1 MLPETYAFKYS
12 GSRPL
17 IRDAFLSTLG
27 NAPITITAL
36 VINKSAWDKE
46 QIKAT
51 PGTLR
56 IARAVAGLLVVA
68 PQEIIANQRIM
79 IDLPSNEEKI
89 IRLVREE
96 IRNRLRGEGRDPIR
110 ALKPVPD
117 HRLQGGLI
125 QIADMAAGL
134 IHDEC
139 EERQISKAID
149 FRSCI
154 AVYRD

>member
-1 MLPETYAFKYS
+1 MLPVSYPFKYS

-17 IRDAFLSTLG
+17 IRDAFFSALG
-27 NAPITITAL
+27 DAPITITAL
-36 VINKSAWDKE
+36 VINKSAWNKE
-46 QIKAT
+46 QIRAT
-51 PGTLR
+51 PGTVR
-56 IARAVAGLLVVA
+56 IAQAVAGLLLAA

-89 IRLVREE
+89 VRLVRDE
-96 IRNRLRGEGRDPIR
+96 IRNRLRSEGRDSIR

-134 IHDEC
+134 IQDEC
-139 EERQISKAID
+139 EERQIPKAIR
-149 FRSCI
+149 FRSC
-154 AVYRD
+154 VVVHRD